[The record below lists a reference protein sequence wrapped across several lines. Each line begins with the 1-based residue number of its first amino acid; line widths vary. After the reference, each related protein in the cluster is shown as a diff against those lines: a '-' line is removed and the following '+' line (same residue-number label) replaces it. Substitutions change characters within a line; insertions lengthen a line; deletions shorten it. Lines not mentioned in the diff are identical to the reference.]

1 MLTENIIQPSQLL
14 SQLLGVGKLKH
25 KVVIFPNRGEKVV
38 NTLAERLKS
47 AREKL
52 GLSQA
57 QLAEMVG
64 LSQQSVA
71 KIENGDTLQPRKIKE
86 IAKALQVSQKWLLLG
101 VEENGKLSSYVIEE
115 AEEARLD
122 PSVFANIPVLDV
134 ELSAGNGCE
143 AEIVES
149 VVDSFPLRRFDLRK
163 SGVSPSNARIVQIW
177 GNSLLPVLNNGD
189 YVAVDLSQSKPIRDG
204 DLYAIRDGVLL
215 RVKVLINQPDGGL
228 ILRSFNKEEY
238 PDEVLSFDERRARIH
253 VIGRVFW
260 SSRSW

>member
-1 MLTENIIQPSQLL
+1 MD
-14 SQLLGVGKLKH
+14 
-25 KVVIFPNRGEKVV
+25 
-38 NTLAERLKS
+38 TLAARLKFT
-47 AREKL
+47 REKK

-57 QLAEMVG
+57 QLADMIG

-71 KIENGDTLQPRKIKE
+71 KIENGETLQPRKIKE
-86 IAKALQVSQKWLLLG
+86 IAKALDVSQKWLQLG
-101 VEENGKLSSYVIEE
+101 IEENGVISSYVVEELEE
-115 AEEARLD
+115 AKLD
-122 PSVFANIPVLDV
+122 PDVFADIPVLDI

-149 VVDSFPLRRFDLRK
+149 IVDSFPLRRADLRK
-163 SGVSPSNARIVQIW
+163 AGVSPTNARIVKIW

-189 YVAVDLSQSKPIRDG
+189 HVAVDMSQSKPIRDG
-204 DLYAIRDGVLL
+204 DLYALRDGVLL

-228 ILRSFNKEEY
+228 VLRSFNKEEY
-238 PDEVLSFDERRARIH
+238 PDEVLNFNERRSRIH